1 MLNGIEINKT
11 NHIYQDDT
19 ITSTNLW
26 VKRETMRPKIE
37 ALSRQTRYTSVEQVP
52 QGCHFRNHITYKSL
66 FGLLGGH
73 LNSSKNG
80 ILNL

>member
-11 NHIYQDDT
+11 NQIYQDDT
-19 ITSTNLW
+19 ITST
-26 VKRETMRPKIE
+26 MRHKIE